1 LVRRTAIIGF
11 LAAVLIGNLVLMLS
25 QPRTTNALSDPT
37 DKRPAAD
44 RLASR
49 KVSNNLELT
58 EAAAASGL
66 RLSRHL
72 VGIVDRLTRIDE
84 RDVTMA
90 GWLADPYGDATP
102 LNVLVFVA
110 GEMVGTARTQG
121 ERPDVT
127 ENVGLG
133 FGAEKNVSF
142 RVRFGCRTG
151 EQPMVAGLG
160 PKERYVPMVSPSC
173 P

>member
-1 LVRRTAIIGF
+1 
-11 LAAVLIGNLVLMLS
+11 VLPLD
-25 QPRTTNALSDPT
+25 APT
-37 DKRPAAD
+37 GERPGAD

-49 KVSNNLELT
+49 KVSNNPELT
-58 EAAAASGL
+58 EAAAAAGL

-72 VGIVDRLTRIDE
+72 VGFVDRITRIDE

-102 LNVLVFVA
+102 LIVMIFVA
-110 GEMVGTARTQG
+110 GEMVGTIRTQG

-127 ENVGLG
+127 KNVGLG
-133 FGAEKNVSF
+133 FGAENNVSF

-151 EQPMVAGLG
+151 EQPIVAGLG
-160 PKERYVPMVSPSC
+160 PKERYVAMISPSC